1 MVIVIIIKKCENN
14 IFNYNMSLKI
24 LTLKKWLKLFNLDT
38 ISKKQF
44 LVTFNVKTKKS
55 IPLKNYLKTN
65 KLSKKDIDLLYFFII
80 ENKKQYLINFYNK
93 SLKIADLDLT
103 NITLSFSN
111 NKNPKYKNLIRNIY
125 YKDILLYTKTEIPN
139 IRSFLEVLLELF
151 NKNTIDYKLVTP
163 SSIAM
168 LYKGLFS
175 NILSG
180 FYFRSSILNPC
191 VLYTLSKQLKGSNIF
206 TPTLGWS
213 SYMYGFLSNSN
224 ITEYVGTD
232 VIEDVCVN
240 TKLLSSELFP
250 KKKIDI
256 YFSPSENLKNNKKF
270 IKKYKRKYFDNIFF
284 SPPYFKLEIYR
295 GKLQST
301 NLYSKYE
308 DWLLLYWEETIKL
321 CRYLIKNNG
330 VMCYIISNYKNR
342 INMNRD
348 MNNIT
353 KKYFKLTKKIVL
365 NNSNIN
371 FTSHNDNSEIIYFF
385 KPLKV

>member
-1 MVIVIIIKKCENN
+1 
-14 IFNYNMSLKI
+14 MSLKI
-24 LTLKKWLKLFNLDT
+24 LTLKKWLKLFNLESM
-38 ISKKQF
+38 SKKQF
-44 LVTFNVKTKKS
+44 LDTFNVKTKQLV
-55 IPLKNYLKTN
+55 PLKNYLKNN
-65 KLSKKDIDLLYFFII
+65 KLSKDDIDILYFFII
-80 ENKKQYLINFYNK
+80 KNKEQYLTNFFNK
-93 SLKIADLDLT
+93 SLKIAELDLT

-139 IRSFLEVLLELF
+139 VRPFLEVLIELF
-151 NKNTIDYKLVTP
+151 NNNIIDYKLVTP
-163 SSIAM
+163 SAIAM
-168 LYKGLFS
+168 LYKSQFS

-191 VLYTLSKQLKGSNIF
+191 VLYTLSTYLKGSNIF

-213 SYMYGFLSNSN
+213 SYMYGFLNNPN

-232 VIEDVCVN
+232 VIQDVCTN
-240 TKLLSSELFP
+240 TKLLSTELFP
-250 KKKIDI
+250 NKKVDI
-256 YFSPSENLKNNKKF
+256 YCSPSEKIKNNKQF
-270 IKKYKRKYFDNIFF
+270 IKKYKKKYFDNIFF

-301 NLYSKYE
+301 NLYSNYD

-321 CRYLIKNNG
+321 CRYLIKTNG

-342 INMNRD
+342 INMNKD

-353 KKYFKLTKKIVL
+353 KKYFKLTKKILL
-365 NNSNIN
+365 NNSNVN
-371 FTSHNDNSEIIYFF
+371 FTQHQDNSEIIYFF
-385 KPLKV
+385 KPI